1 MWPLVRAAVELGVF
15 APLGVVAA
23 LAEGGPG
30 AARREVARAGANGR
44 STVARSL
51 AEVRASMGAPAGDD
65 SADRRAEPATA
76 SPEPSGADDRSGG
89 DEAVESPE
97 RPEAALAHVPDVE
110 ALALPDYDHLPA
122 SDVVAKLPTL
132 TPADRALIGA
142 YEAANRRRRTVLGR
156 LEQLGDA

>member
-51 AEVRASMGAPAGDD
+51 AEVRASMGAPAGD
-65 SADRRAEPATA
+65 RRAEPATA

-89 DEAVESPE
+89 DGAVESPE